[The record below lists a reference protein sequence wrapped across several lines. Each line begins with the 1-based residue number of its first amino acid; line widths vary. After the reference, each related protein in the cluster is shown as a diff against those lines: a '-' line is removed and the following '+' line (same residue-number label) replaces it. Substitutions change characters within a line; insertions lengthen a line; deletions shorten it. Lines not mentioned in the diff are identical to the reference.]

1 MAASPPTTFSSRRD
15 LAAGFGAML
24 LAITLF
30 STIEVVSK
38 WMGGGVPPLRL
49 AFLRFFITGL
59 VLLVPAFNILRMR
72 MEPLRG
78 RDMLVLSGLGVVGVA
93 LSIGLYHMA
102 IRHLQ
107 ANVAAIVFS
116 ANPVFVVLFSP
127 WILKERVDARKV
139 LGVMIGL
146 SGIAVFA
153 VEKGGLAIGTG
164 KGILLMLGAEI
175 TFALYSVLSKKYMP
189 RYGAI
194 VITCFAGLIGSL
206 ILLPVSLALEGNP
219 FVGMGPWIWCGVVY
233 LAVGATAIA
242 YVAYFYGLLNVGAAR
257 GSMFFFLK
265 PVLASVFAW
274 IVLGEPVTMQVAA
287 GTLLILSSLFLV
299 LLAGNRKPVMG

>member
-1 MAASPPTTFSSRRD
+1 MASSFPTHTSRRD
-15 LAAGFGAML
+15 LTAGFGAML

-38 WMGGGVPPLRL
+38 WMGPAVPPLRL

-59 VLLVPAFNILRMR
+59 VLLIPAFNILRMR
-72 MEPLRG
+72 MEPLG
-78 RDMLVLSGLGVVGVA
+78 ARDMLILAGLGAVGVA

-102 IRHLQ
+102 IHHLQ

-127 WILKERVDARKV
+127 WILGERVGWRKL

-175 TFALYSVLSKKYMP
+175 TFALYSVLSKKFMP
-189 RYGAI
+189 QYGAI

-206 ILLPVSLALEGNP
+206 VLLPVSLALEGNP
-219 FVGMGPWIWCGVVY
+219 FAGMGPWIWCGVLY
-233 LAVGATAIA
+233 LAVGATAVA
-242 YVAYFYGLLNVGAAR
+242 YIAYFYGLLNVGAAR

-274 IVLGEPVTMQVAA
+274 IVLSEPVTAKVVT
-287 GTLLILSSLFLV
+287 GTLLILGSLFLS
-299 LLAGNRKPVMG
+299 LLPGNRKPVMG

>member
-1 MAASPPTTFSSRRD
+1 MASLFPAHSSSRD

-38 WMGGGVPPLRL
+38 WMGPAVPPLRL
-49 AFLRFFITGL
+49 AFLRFLITGL
-59 VLLVPAFNILRMR
+59 VLLLPAFNILRMR

-78 RDMLVLSGLGVVGVA
+78 RDVLILSGLGAVGVA
-93 LSIGLYHMA
+93 LSIGLYHMS
-102 IRHLQ
+102 IHHLQ

-116 ANPVFVVLFSP
+116 ANPAFVILFSP
-127 WILKERVDARKV
+127 WILSERVDWRKIF
-139 LGVMIGL
+139 GVMIGL

-175 TFALYSVLSKKYMP
+175 TFALYSVLSKKFMP
-189 RYGAI
+189 QYGAI

-206 ILLPVSLALEGNP
+206 ILFPVSLALEGNP
-219 FVGMGPWIWCGVVY
+219 FSGMGLWVWGGVAY

-274 IVLGEPVTMQVAA
+274 IVLNEPVTAKVVA
-287 GTLLILSSLFLV
+287 GTLLILGSLFLS
-299 LLAGNRKPVMG
+299 LLPGNRKPVMG